1 MTVYWQKLRVAW
13 QNSSMT
19 TTVIDAPF
27 APASLQHVTVEGL
40 TLNSRGDR
48 VIDNASFEFC
58 GSGIHGVLTPST
70 RASAAVVAAI
80 AGTHP
85 VTSGR
90 IWIDGRS
97 LDFGDRRA
105 MLDSRVA
112 VLGADVGLLPARS
125 IAANIFLGREH
136 AIREDMVTD
145 ATTILTAL
153 GCSLDALVRVSGLV
167 HADRLIV
174 ELARAIAARAELV
187 VAAEPSDTIARA
199 LERAADLGPRVLIV
213 SCEPATIRGAHD
225 SATLTA
231 GA

>member
-1 MTVYWQKLRVAW
+1 
-13 QNSSMT
+13 MT
-19 TTVIDAPF
+19 TTVIDAPP

-40 TLNSRGDR
+40 TLNSRGNR
-48 VIDNASFEFC
+48 VIDDASFEFC
-58 GSGIHGVLTPST
+58 GGGIHGVLTPST
-70 RASAAVVAAI
+70 LASAAIAAAI

-85 VTSGR
+85 VAAGR

-97 LDFGDRRA
+97 LAFGDRRA

-136 AIREDMVTD
+136 AARDDMVAD
-145 ATTILTAL
+145 ATIILTAL
-153 GCSLDALVRVSGLV
+153 GSSLDALARVSGLGKV
-167 HADRLIV
+167 DRLIV

-187 VAAEPSDTIARA
+187 VAAEPGPALSRA
-199 LERAADLGPRVLIV
+199 LERAAGLGPRVLLV
-213 SCEPATIRGAHD
+213 SCEPATILAAHD

-231 GA
+231 GS